1 MNPASLYK
9 ALMTDNKG
17 FPTERERERERESER
32 EREREREREQYRSN
46 GSALLKSF
54 ETQRERCHQMF
65 LLFFCSWIT

>member
-17 FPTERERERERESER
+17 FPN

>member
-1 MNPASLYK
+1 MDPASLCK

-17 FPTERERERERESER
+17 FPT

-54 ETQRERCHQMF
+54 EPQRERCHQMF
-65 LLFFCSWIT
+65 LLFFCSSIV

>member
-1 MNPASLYK
+1 MNPASLCK

-17 FPTERERERERESER
+17 LPTERDT

-54 ETQRERCHQMF
+54 ETQRERDHQMS
-65 LLFFCSWIT
+65 LLFFCSSIT